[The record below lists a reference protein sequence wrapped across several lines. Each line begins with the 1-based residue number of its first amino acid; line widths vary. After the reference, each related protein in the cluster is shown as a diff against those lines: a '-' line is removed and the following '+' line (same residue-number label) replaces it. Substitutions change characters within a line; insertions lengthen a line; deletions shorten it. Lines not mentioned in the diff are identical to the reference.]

1 MPSCAESPELPDELT
16 PRYRMR
22 GLLGEGAMGA
32 VYRCSDRLIEGREV
46 AVKVLKA
53 QSSDPESL
61 QWAFKAEFFAMSRLH
76 HPNTVEVLDYG
87 VLPDGRCF
95 LVMELVPGEELA
107 TRIARG
113 PMPLEEVYACLAQL
127 LQALDYIH
135 TRQYLHRDIKAANI
149 RLRPDGVLKL
159 MDFGL
164 SGHSAEAG
172 ARAISGTPAYMAPE
186 VPQGGTLGPGVDLYA
201 VGCLAFEMLTG
212 RLPFVGS
219 VGEVIRAH
227 VQATPPALGSL
238 RPDAPLALRH
248 LVERLLLKDPLQRPR
263 RAGSV
268 LAELAGITGLAL
280 TRENKAQQLSFLEAG
295 DLIGRK
301 GELERFEAALASVA
315 ASTGMAWMLG
325 APAGTGK
332 SRLVR
337 ELKLKAQLAGFLVM
351 HGRCLDEGQSPLGA
365 LRDAL
370 RPALALGT
378 PEERARYEGALGHF
392 FPEFV
397 GATSLSDTADGTG
410 LLMAWLQELSKR
422 QPLLW
427 LMDDLHWADPQTL
440 DVFNRAIR
448 ELGASRVLCVGSF
461 RDDETP
467 AGSLVWQ
474 AIEAG
479 ESHFLH
485 LAPLERAGQDEL
497 LQALMPEAQV
507 PAAFSQALYAA
518 TGGSPLF
525 VREALQVL
533 LEEGHLA
540 RQAGQ
545 WRFPDDLALLGALR
559 GVEATLRRRLRHVP
573 APARAVLE
581 AAAVLGAFADHQAL
595 AALTALP
602 EGELFVA
609 LELLVSR
616 QLLVRSGSN
625 GLAFPHDRVRE
636 VVYADLAP
644 EACQR
649 LHARAAEYQQA
660 RDPAAYAQELARH
673 FLHAARPAE
682 AFPYLMRAGYQA
694 LRAGAAYVA
703 IDYFDQALGVLPQLP
718 GPQLASRL
726 ELGLLI
732 GQHGFHLA
740 PARAAVGLQVALEA
754 FDADPAASEA
764 LLAQQGRSIVE
775 LLTLFALTHGL
786 IGQPDKA
793 LQAADRL
800 QTLLPPGV
808 MPLGALG
815 VMARF
820 GAWWIRGEIDTLVGE
835 ARRTAPLLEGPLP
848 PNVPPVLISAR
859 IGCFAVQNAG
869 VFQGY
874 KPDPLPRDKA
884 LAFARELGD
893 EDPFLPWFYFGVWAA
908 WSGRSADVEAYL
920 ERTARKT
927 RQVGGPPFV
936 WLLYLRP
943 YLLWQQGELELAL
956 AQLEKNLIAFP
967 HFRSQALVFGMSL
980 GLRGRIMADLG
991 RVEEALAVFEHLLAH
1006 ARRHHLGLVT
1016 MLALY
1021 GQADTW
1027 LAAGRVSEAFGGFEE
1042 LLQLALSPAQR
1053 NPLCEAYA
1061 LLGLGRCLAQ
1071 RRDPL
1076 ALPRLD
1082 QALEI
1087 LRRPEIDNWFMQ
1099 ANVQRA
1105 RAAVLAGWG
1114 RTAQAQEALA
1124 EAGRLFH
1131 MMRNPHG
1138 LHQVEVQLAALNQLE
1153 PLPVTRE
1160 VGLDARWERF
1170 KGLMR

>member
-1 MPSCAESPELPDELT
+1 MPSCAESLDLPDELT
-16 PRYRMR
+16 PRYRVHA
-22 GLLGEGAMGA
+22 LLGEGVMGT
-32 VYRCSDRLIEGREV
+32 VYRCSDRLVSGREV
-46 AVKVLKA
+46 ALKVLKTR
-53 QSSDPESL
+53 SDDPESM
-61 QWAFKAEFFAMSRLH
+61 QWAFKAEFFVMSRLQ
-76 HPNTVEVLDYG
+76 HPNIVEVLDYG

-95 LVMELVPGEELA
+95 LVMELVSGEELA
-107 TRIARG
+107 AHLARG
-113 PMPLEEVYACLAQL
+113 PLPLADVYSYLVQL

-164 SGHSAEAG
+164 TGQAGEAG
-172 ARAISGTPAYMAPE
+172 ARAISGTPAYLAPE
-186 VPQGGTLGPGVDLYA
+186 VPHGETLGPGVDLYA

-227 VQATPPALGSL
+227 LHEVPPALSRL
-238 RPDAPLALRH
+238 RPDAPVALCY
-248 LVERLLLKDPLQRPR
+248 LVERLLLKDPLQRPK
-263 RAGSV
+263 RAGDV
-268 LAELAGITGLAL
+268 LVQLAGIAGVAL
-280 TRENKAQQLSFLEAG
+280 TRENKAQQLSYLEAG
-295 DLIGRK
+295 ELIGRAP
-301 GELERFEAALASVA
+301 ELERFEAALADVA
-315 ASTGMAWMLG
+315 AGKGVAWMLG
-325 APAGTGK
+325 APAGMGK

-351 HGRCLDEGQSPLGA
+351 HGRCLDDCQSPLGA

-370 RPALALGT
+370 RPALTLCT
-378 PEERARYEGALGHF
+378 PEERARYQAALGHF

-397 GATSLSDTADGTG
+397 EAVSLSDVADGTG
-410 LLMAWLQELSKR
+410 QLMAWLKELSLR

-440 DVFNRAIR
+440 DVFNRAVR
-448 ELGASRVLCVGSF
+448 ELSEARVLCMGSF

-474 AIEAG
+474 TIESG
-479 ESHFLH
+479 ESQFLH
-485 LAPLERAGQDEL
+485 LAALDRTGQSTL

-507 PAAFSQALYAA
+507 PEVFAEALYAT

-533 LEEGHLA
+533 IEEGHLA
-540 RQAGQ
+540 RQGGQ
-545 WRFPDDLALLGALR
+545 WRFPADLSLLGSLR
-559 GVEATLRRRLRHVP
+559 GVETTLRRRLHHLPP
-573 APARAVLE
+573 AALTVIE
-581 AAAVLGAFADHQAL
+581 AAAVLGAFADYQAIS
-595 AALTALP
+595 ALSGLP
-602 EGELFVA
+602 EAELFAAQEVLVA
-609 LELLVSR
+609 R
-616 QLLVRSGSN
+616 QLLVREGSL

-636 VVYADLAP
+636 VVYADLMP
-644 EACQR
+644 ETRQR
-649 LHARAAEYQQA
+649 LHSLAAEYQQA
-660 RDPAAYAQELARH
+660 RDPATFVQELARH
-673 FLHAARPAE
+673 FLHAARPNE
-682 AFPYLMRAGYQA
+682 ALPYLMRAGYQA

-703 IDYFDQALGVLPQLP
+703 IDYFDQALRVLTP
-718 GPQLASRL
+718 GHQLAARL

-754 FDADPAASEA
+754 YDAEPEAAQA
-764 LLAQQGRSIVE
+764 LLAKQGRSLVE

-786 IGQPDKA
+786 IGQPDQA
-793 LQAADRL
+793 LQAAERL
-800 QTLLPPGV
+800 DSLLPPGV

-815 VMARF
+815 TMSRF
-820 GAWWIRGEIDTLVGE
+820 GAWWIRGEIDTLAAE
-835 ARRTAPLLEGPLP
+835 AQRLAPLLEGPMP
-848 PNVPPVLISAR
+848 PDVPPVLISAR
-859 IGCFAVQNAG
+859 IGCFAVQNSV

-874 KPDPLPRDKA
+874 KPDPVPRDKA

-893 EDPFLPWFYFGVWAA
+893 EDPFLPWFHFGVWAA
-908 WSGRSADVEAYL
+908 WSGRLADAEAYL
-920 ERTARKT
+920 ERTACKT

-943 YLLWQQGELELAL
+943 YLLWQQGELEVAL
-956 AQLEKNLIAFP
+956 AQLERNLIAFP
-967 HFRSQALVFGMSL
+967 HFRAQALVFGMAL

-991 RVEEALAVFEHLLAH
+991 RTREALAVFEHLLSH
-1006 ARRHHLGLVT
+1006 ARSHHLGLVT

-1027 LAAGRVSEAFGGFEE
+1027 LAADLVGEAYAGFEE
-1042 LLQLALSPAQR
+1042 LHQLALSVAQR

-1061 LLGLGRCLAQ
+1061 LLGLGRCLAK
-1071 RRDPL
+1071 RGDPL

-1099 ANVQRA
+1099 ANGHRA
-1105 RAAVLAGWG
+1105 RAAVLSGWG
-1114 RTAQAQEALA
+1114 RTQQAQEALA
-1124 EAGRLFH
+1124 EAGHLFH
-1131 MMRNPHG
+1131 TMRNPHG
-1138 LHQVEVQLAALNQLE
+1138 LHQVEVQLAALNHGV
-1153 PLPVTRE
+1153 PPTVSRG
-1160 VGLDARWERF
+1160 VSLDARWERF
-1170 KGLMR
+1170 KGLLR